1 MQLLRKTRYEWGVE
15 YAYRIPLGLSFS
27 DFEQKMQ
34 HLEDGLNHKSK
45 VYDFKL
51 SDFKSLRLRKDI
63 LKQIQNII
71 NKKKLVRKEIEL
83 SYDGLLKIR
92 VYEKGIPDFVKFE
105 EDMMK
110 QCRGWEVPIGYTR
123 DGLVKHDFDQLAH
136 MISAGM
142 TDMGKSNV
150 LKLII
155 TSLVRNQSENIK
167 LYLIDLK
174 SGLSFNRYRFLNQVE
189 SIAKNPEEALET
201 LRELQDKLN
210 ARNEYLLEKG
220 YEDIKE
226 AGDPT
231 RYFVIV
237 DEAADMTPYQECR
250 DIIVDIGVSIVIGSA
265 IIFSNIIDIPHVFA
279 DGNNPDVNEV
289 FKDVQSNDGS
299 IKNYIDGQLYNR
311 IVNAFEP
318 VIFLIK
324 AVSYPI
330 ASVVALCGGL
340 FIMVGSQERGFS
352 LISRAG
358 IGYIVVQMIPL
369 FMRLLVE
376 IAKAI

>member
-1 MQLLRKTRYEWGVE
+1 MATETMSIK
-15 YAYRIPLGLSFS
+15 
-27 DFEQKMQ
+27 DFM
-34 HLEDGLNHKSK
+34 DGN
-45 VYDFKL
+45 YGA
-51 SDFKSLRLRKDI
+51 
-63 LKQIQNII
+63 
-71 NKKKLVRKEIEL
+71 KKKWGLFKKKAKKYAPVAVR
-83 SYDGLLKIR
+83 
-92 VYEKGIPDFVKFE
+92 V
-105 EDMMK
+105 
-110 QCRGWEVPIGYTR
+110 
-123 DGLVKHDFDQLAH
+123 
-136 MISAGM
+136 
-142 TDMGKSNV
+142 
-150 LKLII
+150 
-155 TSLVRNQSENIK
+155 SL
-167 LYLIDLK
+167 
-174 SGLSFNRYRFLNQVE
+174 
-189 SIAKNPEEALET
+189 
-201 LRELQDKLN
+201 
-210 ARNEYLLEKG
+210 
-220 YEDIKE
+220 
-226 AGDPT
+226 
-231 RYFVIV
+231 
-237 DEAADMTPYQECR
+237 
-250 DIIVDIGVSIVIGSA
+250 VIGSA

-289 FKDVQSNDGS
+289 FKDVQSNDGA

>member
-1 MQLLRKTRYEWGVE
+1 MATETMSIK
-15 YAYRIPLGLSFS
+15 
-27 DFEQKMQ
+27 DFM
-34 HLEDGLNHKSK
+34 DGN
-45 VYDFKL
+45 YGA
-51 SDFKSLRLRKDI
+51 
-63 LKQIQNII
+63 
-71 NKKKLVRKEIEL
+71 KKKWSLFKKKAKKYAPVAVRV
-83 SYDGLLKIR
+83 G
-92 VYEKGIPDFVKFE
+92 
-105 EDMMK
+105 
-110 QCRGWEVPIGYTR
+110 
-123 DGLVKHDFDQLAH
+123 
-136 MISAGM
+136 
-142 TDMGKSNV
+142 
-150 LKLII
+150 
-155 TSLVRNQSENIK
+155 
-167 LYLIDLK
+167 
-174 SGLSFNRYRFLNQVE
+174 
-189 SIAKNPEEALET
+189 
-201 LRELQDKLN
+201 
-210 ARNEYLLEKG
+210 
-220 YEDIKE
+220 
-226 AGDPT
+226 
-231 RYFVIV
+231 
-237 DEAADMTPYQECR
+237 
-250 DIIVDIGVSIVIGSA
+250 IIVGSA

-289 FKDVQSNDGS
+289 FKDVQSNDGK